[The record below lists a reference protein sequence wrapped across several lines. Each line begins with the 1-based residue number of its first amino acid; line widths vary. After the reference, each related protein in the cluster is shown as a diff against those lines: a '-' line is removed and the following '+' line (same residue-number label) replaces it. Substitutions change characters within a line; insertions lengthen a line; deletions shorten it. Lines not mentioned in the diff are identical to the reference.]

1 MVTTVRHSNT
11 VAFPVEKTNS
21 RRARTLSVDDHTT
34 LRLHLS
40 SVLQT
45 SLELSQ
51 ILSLFFEETKRY
63 LHLGSLSYHHN
74 QLPDDIS
81 YGRDGRHSA
90 HYRLITSQDA
100 LGEIKFTRR
109 KAFTEDELSLLEML
123 IGCLICP
130 LRNALLYREAIQTA
144 LKDSLTGVGNRLALE
159 NTLEREVA
167 IAHRHQHDLSV
178 LVVDV
183 DHFKTI
189 NDRYGHAAGDCVLKN
204 VAAELIRCSRDS
216 DAAFH
221 SYRFGGEEFVIL
233 LNHTNGGGAKV
244 AAERIRSSMEDMTTV
259 VDNETIKV
267 TVSIG
272 IATLAEGDKMGSLF
286 KRADEALYCAKRE
299 GRNRVVSARSPMATS
314 GDKVSN

>member
-21 RRARTLSVDDHTT
+21 RRARTLSADNHTS

-45 SLELSQ
+45 SLELTQ
-51 ILSLFFEETKRY
+51 VLSLFFEETKRY
-63 LHLGSLSYHHN
+63 LHLGSLSYQHN
-74 QLPDDIS
+74 LLPDTIN
-81 YGRDGRHSA
+81 YGRAGRHSA

-100 LGEIKFTRR
+100 LGEVSFTRR
-109 KAFTEDELSLLEML
+109 KPFSEDELTLLEML

-189 NDRYGHAAGDCVLKN
+189 NDRFGHAAGDCVLKN

-233 LNHTNGGGAKV
+233 LNHTDSSGAKV
-244 AAERIRSSMEDMTTV
+244 AAERIRASIGEMTTV
-259 VDNETIKV
+259 VDHETIKV
-267 TVSIG
+267 SISIG
-272 IATLAEGDKMGSLF
+272 IATLASGDSVGTLF
-286 KRADEALYCAKRE
+286 KRADEALYSAKRE
-299 GRNRVVSARSPMATS
+299 GRNRVVSARSTVQKTS
-314 GDKVSN
+314 DTINS